1 MEKVYSSIGEKCLQF
16 VDGAP
21 KQDKVSPD
29 TLSERKSSKNMN
41 NTKGHPLINLNGWQA
56 IRNGRGQPQ
65 GQPKPTK
72 CS

>member
-41 NTKGHPLINLNGWQA
+41 NTKGHPLINLNG
-56 IRNGRGQPQ
+56 
-65 GQPKPTK
+65 
-72 CS
+72 